1 MPVNEAAHFCHVIG
15 GRMAAVRSREEQDK
29 MISQF
34 WEKGD
39 NCKSERWDEIEKSF
53 VFGPVCNHSRFFP
66 QKADG
71 LLERLVG
78 RGGGGPLH
86 PDADAGR
93 EDSRGKEGPGGRR
106 FRPVVSGQQQIRLSG
121 VVGWF
126 VGSSDRKLIVFF
138 VQLYRLLNWLVEGF
152 QLFCVGH
159 PPNFLLLAYLSFSNI
174 EDTKNNDS

>member
-1 MPVNEAAHFCHVIG
+1 
-15 GRMAAVRSREEQDK
+15 

-39 NCKSERWDEIEKSF
+39 NCKSERWDLIKNQLFLVYRSVQPF
-53 VFGPVCNHSRFFP
+53 TFFP

-93 EDSRGKEGPGGRR
+93 EDSRWKEGPGGRR

-126 VGSSDRKLIVFF
+126 VGSSDRKLIVFC

-152 QLFCVGH
+152 QLFCVGQ

-174 EDTKNNDS
+174 EATKNNDS